1 MIILEQGESRNIVLT
16 LNEVCSIS
24 NPYYV
29 FEFTNLQTDVSKVF
43 TGIDISTN
51 TVRYNEFVIEL
62 NATEDLENS
71 VINLEIDGFYT
82 YNVYSTV
89 AQNDLD
95 LANTTELVESGKVHV
110 NGNTNVATTTY
121 QGSENITK
129 IVYNG

>member
-1 MIILEQGESRNIVLT
+1 MIVLEQGESKNIVLT

-62 NATEDLENS
+62 NEVEDLNNS

-95 LANTTELVESGKVHV
+95 LDNTTELVESGKVHV